1 MSGGDSTCWGVELK
15 YRARL
20 GRRNVGGSAEDGI
33 RVSSIDRL
41 IVLLSMVMV
50 DIAGVEQ
57 LLE

>member
-1 MSGGDSTCWGVELK
+1 MELK